1 MCVLNRSL
9 AVGLGLALALMS
21 GLLASVRADEAPIAG
36 VVKSIDAA
44 AGTFLV
50 ESTSKGKVRQVT
62 IHMRPE
68 SKIIRFERSM
78 DAVKGFN
85 EVAAKLAE
93 VKAGWLVSVTAK
105 HEGDKE
111 VAEVVRV
118 VHEK

>member
-1 MCVLNRSL
+1 
-9 AVGLGLALALMS
+9 LALVWRWF
-21 GLLASVRADEAPIAG
+21 SVSQPVWGADDAPIAG
-36 VVKSIDAA
+36 VVKSVDVA

-50 ESTSKGKVRQVT
+50 DSASKGSVRHVV

-68 SKIIRFERSM
+68 SKIVRFTPST
-78 DAVKGFN
+78 DASKPGFI
-85 EVAAKLAE
+85 EQAATLTELKVGWTGS
-93 VKAGWLVSVTAK
+93 VKAR